1 MRWLL
6 FFIPFLSW
14 GQCDMEIVGF
24 NPISTDITLAIN
36 GAACGTESDSI
47 GEFLLGLTFNPPLE
61 DNPFPCFYDD
71 GWALL
76 IFPLD
81 FPGFEIGQGP
91 DNIVQ
96 QGDTLTFSLL
106 ETPLFGSGTADCW
119 IDILQSGSYYEECL
133 ILTVWQIN
141 DSQTLTGEPGIG
153 GFPYPDTDIFNSFI
167 QFSLNGACDPPPPP
181 LVEGCTDLF
190 AFNYNEV
197 ATEEDGSCIYQGCL
211 DDEALNYC
219 EECTVEG
226 ECEYL
231 PEEGENCNDPLIYT
245 SNTFTPNGD
254 GLNDYWKPVTRN
266 ECWWR
271 WECRI
276 FNRWGTLVWVSYDP
290 QDKWLGNRLGYF
302 VPDGVYVYTIKATT
316 FQSTKAV
323 SINGQISVFR

>member
-14 GQCDMEIVGF
+14 GQCDIEVIGF

-36 GAACGTESDSI
+36 GAACGTDADSI

-141 DSQTLTGEPGIG
+141 DSDNILGEPGLG

-190 AFNYNEV
+190 AFNYNEG

>member
-1 MRWLL
+1 MRWFL

-14 GQCDMEIVGF
+14 GQCDIEIVGF

-36 GAACGTESDSI
+36 GAACGTEADSI
-47 GEFLLGLTFNPPLE
+47 GEFLLALTFNPPLE

-119 IDILQSGSYYEECL
+119 IEILQSGSYYEECL

-141 DSQTLTGEPGIG
+141 DSDGITGEPGLG
-153 GFPYPDTDIFNSFI
+153 GFAYPDTDIFNSFI

-190 AFNYNEV
+190 AFNYNEG

-211 DDEALNYC
+211 DPDALNYC

-254 GLNDYWKPVTRN
+254 GLNDYWKPVTRS

-276 FNRWGTLVWVSYDP
+276 LNRWGTLVWVSYDP

>member
-14 GQCDMEIVGF
+14 GQCDIEVIGF

-36 GAACGTESDSI
+36 GAACGTDADSI

-141 DSQTLTGEPGIG
+141 DSDNILGEPGLG

-190 AFNYNEV
+190 AFNYNEG

-211 DDEALNYC
+211 DDEAINYC

>member
-36 GAACGTESDSI
+36 GAACGTEADSI

-96 QGDTLTFSLL
+96 EGDTLTFSLL

-141 DSQTLTGEPGIG
+141 DSDNILGESGLG
-153 GFPYPDTDIFNSFI
+153 GFAYPDTDIFNSFI

-181 LVEGCTDLF
+181 IVEGCTDLF

-197 ATEEDGSCIYQGCL
+197 ATEDNGSCIYQGCL
-211 DDEALNYC
+211 DPEAINYC

-231 PEEGENCNDPLIYT
+231 PQEGENCNDPLIYT

-266 ECWWR
+266 ECWWK

>member
-91 DNIVQ
+91 DNILQ

-141 DSQTLTGEPGIG
+141 DSDNILGESGLG
-153 GFPYPDTDIFNSFI
+153 GFAYPDTDIFNSFI

-190 AFNYNEV
+190 AFNYNEG

-211 DDEALNYC
+211 DPDALNYC

-226 ECEYL
+226 DCEYL
-231 PEEGENCNDPLIYT
+231 PEEGEDCNDPLIYT
-245 SNTFTPNGD
+245 SDTFTPNGD

>member
-14 GQCDMEIVGF
+14 GQCDIEIVGF

-36 GAACGTESDSI
+36 GAACGTEADSI
-47 GEFLLGLTFNPPLE
+47 GEFLLALTFNPPLE

-119 IDILQSGSYYEECL
+119 IEILQSGSYYEECL

-141 DSQTLTGEPGIG
+141 DSDGITGEPGLG

-190 AFNYNEV
+190 AFNYNEG

-211 DDEALNYC
+211 DPDALNYC

-254 GLNDYWKPVTRN
+254 GLNDYWKPVTRS